1 MTKKINHITKTS
13 EKFLEEYLNTASPT
27 GFESACQRVWL
38 NYIKPYIDD
47 YIVDTYG
54 SVVGVINPEAKYKVV
69 IEAHADEISW
79 FVHYITE
86 NGIIERTGPKTSS
99 DAILIDCST
108 SLITVGFIKYPGL
121 SKIVPP

>member
-1 MTKKINHITKTS
+1 MTKKINHITKSS
-13 EKFLEEYLNTASPT
+13 EKLLEEYLNTASQT
-27 GFESACQRVWL
+27 GFESAGQKVWL

-79 FVHYITE
+79 FVHYIT
-86 NGIIERTGPKTSS
+86 N
-99 DAILIDCST
+99 D
-108 SLITVGFIKYPGL
+108 GFIYLKRNIKKQL
-121 SKIVPP
+121 FHKNQLRI